1 MAEVMRC
8 DICGAIYPR
17 WIDSDDEMC
26 YIKKYNQKN
35 DRLDLCPECTIKLY
49 SVLDSLKDKKEE
61 KEAEN
66 GFTDDNIK
74 IMYQD
79 DLLDNTR
86 YVYSN
91 VPLSEKQKEEIR
103 QSFLEEFGI
112 PGPCMNIVF
121 EVKGE

>member
-17 WIDSDDEMC
+17 WLDSNDEMC
-26 YIKKYNQKN
+26 YIKKYNKKN

-49 SVLDSLKDKKEE
+49 SMLDSLKNKKEE

-66 GFTDDNIK
+66 GFTDDNIE

-79 DLLDNTR
+79 DAIDDTR

-91 VPLSEKQKEEIR
+91 IPLSEKQKEEIR
-103 QSFLEEFGI
+103 QSFFERGGI
-112 PGPCMNIVF
+112 LSPYMNIVF
-121 EVKGE
+121 KVKGE